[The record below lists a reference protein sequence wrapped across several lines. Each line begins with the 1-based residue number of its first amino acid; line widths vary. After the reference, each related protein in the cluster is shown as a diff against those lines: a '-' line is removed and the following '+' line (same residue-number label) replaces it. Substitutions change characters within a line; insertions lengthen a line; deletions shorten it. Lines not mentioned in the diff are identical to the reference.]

1 MWGPVVAVL
10 EEWGLAREYGE
21 LIDTRKAVAEILD
34 TITVG
39 KRKLDNKVMAMAGG
53 WLLLSM
59 LRKATDAELI
69 TEAKVR
75 RPSTGTTLC

>member
-1 MWGPVVAVL
+1 M
-10 EEWGLAREYGE
+10 GLAREYRE
-21 LIDTRKAVAEILD
+21 LIDTHKAVAEILD

-39 KRKLDNKVMAMAGG
+39 KRKLDNKVMAMAVG

-69 TEAKVR
+69 AEVKVR
-75 RPSTGTTLC
+75 CPSTGMTLC

>member
-1 MWGPVVAVL
+1 M
-10 EEWGLAREYGE
+10 GLAREYRE
-21 LIDTRKAVAEILD
+21 LIDTHKAVAEILD

-39 KRKLDNKVMAMAGG
+39 KRKLDNKVMAMAVG

-69 TEAKVR
+69 AEVKVR
-75 RPSTGTTLC
+75 RPSTGMTLC